1 MRKRAAIYFGRRITR
16 ILEKGKWQIFF
27 WYERGKFPFGKTK
40 IEKKKKIWEVLE
52 NKRFF
57 FKKGTGRRMK
67 RREKENKAVVVPPEK
82 GGMKKEGKQRE
93 RNLRRIEKE

>member
-1 MRKRAAIYFGRRITR
+1 
-16 ILEKGKWQIFF
+16 
-27 WYERGKFPFGKTK
+27 
-40 IEKKKKIWEVLE
+40 
-52 NKRFF
+52 
-57 FKKGTGRRMK
+57 MK